1 VDRTVE
7 GRGGTVPWCETCHRR
22 IEQAELT
29 DEQACPACGTE
40 LPARKVPWHI
50 KVLVFA
56 TVVYLGYRGYQGV
69 TWIIHHA

>member
-1 VDRTVE
+1 MIELRVQCDCGQKYKFEVE
-7 GRGGTVPWCETCHRR
+7 PVNGRVPYP
-22 IEQAELT
+22 I
-29 DEQACPACGTE
+29 ACPACGTE